1 MLCVCVCVCVRAG
14 IQTED
19 IWQSEDGSLRF
30 FTRLTLEGT
39 RPHIPLYN
47 PILALNVQNK
57 NSCVI
62 FFFFF
67 SNVVTIRKVR
77 ENSGWIR
84 SRNLKAP
91 SIAIRVQLACTP
103 RKFREG
109 KAGEHTELKRRGRL
123 LTSLSLASHHFSV
136 SSLCW
141 PHFEW
146 RSTYCVRVCV
156 CVCARVCVDVLFVC
170 VWCFHLHVCY
180 RLVYCTRTQERKLL
194 S

>member
-1 MLCVCVCVCVRAG
+1 MQLFGMCVCVCVRAG

-19 IWQSEDGSLRF
+19 LSVVKHRRSEDFWQSEDGSLRF

-67 SNVVTIRKVR
+67 FFFFFFYSNVVTIRKVR

-103 RKFREG
+103 RKFRER
-109 KAGEHTELKRRGRL
+109 KAGEHTEVKRRGRL
-123 LTSLSLASHHFSV
+123 LTSLSLANHHFSV

-146 RSTYCVRVCV
+146 RSTYVCV
-156 CVCARVCVDVLFVC
+156 CVGGGGYSLEI
-170 VWCFHLHVCY
+170 
-180 RLVYCTRTQERKLL
+180 Q
-194 S
+194 